1 MRVLSIDC
9 STKCASC
16 CVLEDE
22 TVLGEV
28 SFNYK
33 KSHSIILMPM
43 IEYLLSN
50 LDLSINSMDGFVI
63 SKGPG
68 SFTGLR
74 IGVATVK
81 GLSQGTG
88 KPFVGVSSLNS
99 LAYNM
104 AYCSGIVCPII
115 DALRNNVYCSIYKF
129 EGEKLQMMKED
140 SIISINELIK
150 FLSTQNQPI
159 CFVGN
164 AVPLFKEQLLNEL
177 KNVVFAPPHLNFTNA
192 SSLGLL
198 GMALLNKGVTD
209 DLYTFS
215 PEYLRIPQAEREY
228 NKRMADRIE

>member
-1 MRVLSIDC
+1 MKILSVDC

-16 CVLEDE
+16 CVLDDE

-43 IEYLLSN
+43 IDYLLKN
-50 LDLSINSMDGFVI
+50 LDLSIDSLDGFVI

-74 IGVATVK
+74 IGAATIK

-88 KPFVGVSSLNS
+88 KPFVSVSSLNS

-115 DALRNNVYCSIYKF
+115 NALRDNVYCGIYKF
-129 EGEKLQMMKED
+129 DREKLQMIKED
-140 SIISINELIK
+140 SIISIDELIE
-150 FLSTQNQPI
+150 FLSLESQPI
-159 CFVGN
+159 CFVGD
-164 AVPLFKEQLLNEL
+164 AVPLFKEKLSNKLE
-177 KNVVFAPPHLNFTNA
+177 NVVFAPAHLNFTNA

-198 GMALLNKGVTD
+198 GMSLLNNGITD
-209 DLYTFS
+209 DVYTFS

-228 NKRMADRIE
+228 NKRMEDKIE